1 MKELEEILGSIE
13 EKEVFLVLSANFN
26 KEDIKDILDAYSFID
41 DFSVIITK
49 MDETSREGL
58 VFDVIDVSNK
68 PISYI
73 TYGQNVPDDIE
84 VFDFNKFVNEF
95 LREI

>member
-1 MKELEEILGSIE
+1 
-13 EKEVFLVLSANFN
+13 
-26 KEDIKDILDAYSFID
+26 
-41 DFSVIITK
+41 